1 MLANTN
7 HSGGRE
13 DTSHTGALVSLMGR
27 PLYQKV
33 QQVSCLCLQM
43 QETRRLKEV
52 SGNPVPT
59 LGHTE
64 VEVRIGNGV
73 YKATVVVST
82 RKERPNFIF

>member
-1 MLANTN
+1 
-7 HSGGRE
+7 
-13 DTSHTGALVSLMGR
+13 
-27 PLYQKV
+27 
-33 QQVSCLCLQM
+33 M

-82 RKERPNFIF
+82 RKERPNFIFWADFLAAHKCDLSLRQKLFTIGGKKYSASWEY